1 MTDKKTEELPITM
14 TMEEETYQPIPIER
28 VVKRYQQLVK
38 ESNKEYDK
46 HKDSQKLKDMTN
58 IQKEALGW
66 VLGKN

>member
-1 MTDKKTEELPITM
+1 MTDKKTEELPVK
-14 TMEEETYQPIPIER
+14 EEVYKLRPIEKII
-28 VVKRYQQLVK
+28 KRYQQLVR

-58 IQKEALGW
+58 IQKEAYGW